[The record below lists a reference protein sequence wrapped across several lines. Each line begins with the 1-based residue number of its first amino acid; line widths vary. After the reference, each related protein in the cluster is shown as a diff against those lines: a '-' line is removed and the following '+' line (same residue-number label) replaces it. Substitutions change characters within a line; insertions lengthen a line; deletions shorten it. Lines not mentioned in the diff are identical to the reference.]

1 MYWVFK
7 TEPSECSITDIRA
20 AGSEG
25 VIWEGVRNYQAR
37 NFLRDQIQ
45 IGDQILIHHSSCAQI
60 GIAGVATVQT
70 TAFTDPSQFE
80 RSSMYYDPK
89 STAEKA
95 PWVAVRVGFIQQFTT
110 VLTMAQLRDVA
121 GLEQML
127 LLKKGNRLSIIP
139 TTKAEFDLVL
149 SLTKA

>member
-1 MYWVFK
+1 
-7 TEPSECSITDIRA
+7 
-20 AGSEG
+20 
-25 VIWEGVRNYQAR
+25 
-37 NFLRDQIQ
+37 
-45 IGDQILIHHSSCAQI
+45 
-60 GIAGVATVQT
+60 
-70 TAFTDPSQFE
+70 
-80 RSSMYYDPK
+80 MYYDPK